1 MKNTLL
7 VKIQTNVNQ
16 RKHIHNNLLSKV
28 SHTIKIENLTIK
40 IGVICLYK
48 NLFFFARPNRFLYV
62 WVFKCQISA
71 CRSYV
76 RAFFFLNIILR
87 LLTKHMLQLQNLKLK
102 GSIYRYYRLDKNYI
116 KTRRNNTAVVII
128 RTITIDRPANYI
140 VR

>member
-28 SHTIKIENLTIK
+28 SHTIKIENSTIK

-48 NLFFFARPNRFLYV
+48 NLLFFARLNRFLYV

-76 RAFFFLNIILR
+76 RAFFLNIILR
-87 LLTKHMLQLQNLKLK
+87 LLTKHILQLQNLKLK
-102 GSIYRYYRLDKNYI
+102 GS
-116 KTRRNNTAVVII
+116 T
-128 RTITIDRPANYI
+128 
-140 VR
+140 

>member
-1 MKNTLL
+1 MENILL

-48 NLFFFARPNRFLYV
+48 NLFFFARLNRFLYV

-71 CRSYV
+71 CGSYV
-76 RAFFFLNIILR
+76 RAFFFFKYNFTFIDKTYITVAKFK
-87 LLTKHMLQLQNLKLK
+87 TKRK
-102 GSIYRYYRLDKNYI
+102 Y
-116 KTRRNNTAVVII
+116 
-128 RTITIDRPANYI
+128 ITILQIASKLHKDEKE
-140 VR
+140 